1 MSLYA
6 AAAVG
11 SDEGRVYRYIHG
23 KGAVES
29 AITSLRA
36 GVQTDVATSI
46 PSASATPTSTQC
58 FESPPPVI
66 VGIAGGS
73 GSGKTTLTHAIV
85 AALGK
90 DHVSYI
96 SHDSYYKDLSHLPIH
111 QRAQQNFDHPS
122 ALDTALLQT
131 HLQALRLGKSVD
143 VPVYDFSCHSR
154 TDSVQR
160 VAPKRIVIVDGIL
173 IFSDNELCDSMDMKI
188 FVDTE
193 DDIRLIRRL
202 QRDTT
207 ERGRSVESV
216 IAQYQNTV
224 RPMHHLFVEPSKKK
238 ADIIVPAGQG
248 IQAVALEMCV
258 SRLREIINF
267 CQ

>member
-1 MSLYA
+1 MRGGDNQIDVDELSSSA
-6 AAAVG
+6 AMPASTAPTLP
-11 SDEGRVYRYIHG
+11 SDLPKHNVVDGG
-23 KGAVES
+23 C
-29 AITSLRA
+29 
-36 GVQTDVATSI
+36 
-46 PSASATPTSTQC
+46 PSDLIL
-58 FESPPPVI
+58 PPPVI

-73 GSGKTTLTHAIV
+73 GSGKTTLTQAIV

-96 SHDSYYKDLSHLPIH
+96 SHDSYYKDLSHLPVSV
-111 QRAQQNFDHPS
+111 RSQQNFDHPNS
-122 ALDTALLQT
+122 LDTALLKS
-131 HLQALRLGKSVD
+131 HLQSLRLGQSVD
-143 VPVYDFSCHSR
+143 VPVYDFSCHAR
-154 TDSVQR
+154 TQKVQR
-160 VAPKRIVIVDGIL
+160 VDPKRIVIVDGIL
-173 IFSDNELCDSMDMKI
+173 IFADNDLCDSMDMKI

-202 QRDTT
+202 QRDTQ
-207 ERGRSVESV
+207 ERGRSVDSV
-216 IAQYQNTV
+216 ITQYTQTV

-238 ADIIVPAGQG
+238 ADIIVPAGSG